1 MHLRVGDKVRHIF
14 NANICGRIVEVKEV
28 DSGTMSTVGSFTPRR
43 FALIEG
49 KSGDQTW
56 ISFDDIMKDD

>member
-1 MHLRVGDKVRHIF
+1 
-14 NANICGRIVEVKEV
+14 
-28 DSGTMSTVGSFTPRR
+28 MSTVGSFTPRR